1 MNQKFRRKQKKILL
15 NMNCQF
21 WEHLD
26 GDGVEDKTKKSHVIL
41 HGFLFCRVSFIIDY
55 VTNLILQLFFKQ
67 KEKNMEYIILNNTSA
82 NGISEEHEERHNNEM
97 EVVFDF
103 FAQYS
108 YDANVEVL
116 DKDLIEENS
125 HMMAVGEVEDFI
137 QRFDIKNGADIAV
150 FKDENGAKRLGF
162 ILYGPADFI
171 QYLVVEI
178 KPNSA
183 NKVLVAKLSGMLKN
197 LSKS

>member
-1 MNQKFRRKQKKILL
+1 
-15 NMNCQF
+15 
-21 WEHLD
+21 
-26 GDGVEDKTKKSHVIL
+26 
-41 HGFLFCRVSFIIDY
+41 
-55 VTNLILQLFFKQ
+55 
-67 KEKNMEYIILNNTSA
+67 MEYIILNATSA
-82 NGISEEHEERHNNEM
+82 NGIAEEKEQQHNNEM

-125 HMMAVGEVEDFI
+125 HMMAIGEVEDFI
-137 QRFDIKNGADIAV
+137 QRFDIKNGADVAV
-150 FKDENGAKRLGF
+150 FKDKNGAKRLGF
-162 ILYGPADFI
+162 ILYGQADFI

-183 NKVLVAKLSGMLKN
+183 NKVLVAKLSGILKN